1 MQSKG
6 GGIIKQPLKKGIS
19 KVFKKITRR
28 RNAANPTGL
37 RLKNPNVRTKRPASS
52 GHKNRMHNISQ
63 RASGGLKKFNKSMG
77 SQDLSKLKPTTS
89 KWGGDKAGG
98 GFINKAMRNPAVAR
112 KYQLEGFANVPLAKM
127 AKDGI
132 QNVGAGRKISTT
144 QAEARKG
151 AFAKKPLPMPFPMM
165 AGGGNIAARAGQYM
179 GALMDDS
186 IEFGSGGIA
195 RLGRKAKGLLKKQQ
209 RKLKETDRYTHDG
222 KYKPDVGIPTAYGS
236 KPKRIAS
243 AAKASAERAEA
254 LARRKSRIIKN
265 LGRKDRYGRKPQ
277 MKKKPKPGSELDA
290 FRESHAR
297 AGTRVA
303 TRKRLRKGPSAGS
316 DPNAHLLRRDPNAH
330 LLRRR

>member
-63 RASGGLKKFNKSMG
+63 KATGDLKKFNKSMG
-77 SQDLSKLKPTTS
+77 QQDLSKLKPTTS

-98 GFINKAMRNPAVAR
+98 GIMNNLMRNPAVAK
-112 KYQLEGFANVPLAKM
+112 KYQLEGFANVPLGKM

-132 QNVGAGRKISTT
+132 ANVGRGRKISTT
-144 QAEARKG
+144 QAEATRG

-179 GALMDDS
+179 SALMDDS
-186 IEFGSGGIA
+186 IEFASKA
-195 RLGRKAKGLLKKQQ
+195 KLLRKARYKKLYGAEYMEHMSKSPQYKHKVRASSQ
-209 RKLKETDRYTHDG
+209 RGWDAPGTDRRKHL
-222 KYKPDVGIPTAYGS
+222 A
-236 KPKRIAS
+236 KR
-243 AAKASAERAEA
+243 
-254 LARRKSRIIKN
+254 
-265 LGRKDRYGRKPQ
+265 GV
-277 MKKKPKPGSELDA
+277 KKKRVHQGYT
-290 FRESHAR
+290 SHLANR
-297 AGTRVA
+297 G
-303 TRKRLRKGPSAGS
+303 
-316 DPNAHLLRRDPNAH
+316 
-330 LLRRR
+330 